1 MPLYQ
6 IETQLNPETLTI
18 TGNQTIILTN
28 TEEVSLDKIYVHL
41 YANAAHFNEG
51 AIAIDDVQ
59 VDGQVVD
66 SQLERDE
73 IDLNIPHRDVV
84 LSCCKN

>member
-51 AIAIDDVQ
+51 SIAIDDVQ